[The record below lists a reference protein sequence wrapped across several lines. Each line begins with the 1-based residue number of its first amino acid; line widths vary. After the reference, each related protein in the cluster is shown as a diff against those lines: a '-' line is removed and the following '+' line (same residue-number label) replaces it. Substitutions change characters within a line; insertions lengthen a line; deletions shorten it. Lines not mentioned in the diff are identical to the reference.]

1 MILVVYFK
9 VSYHILRTRAMNDS
23 EKRYEFSVNFR
34 KNSFLPGKLC
44 FRRRKGEKAVVI
56 RKIICYTDMVCSYAQ
71 MENKLPV

>member
-34 KNSFLPGKLC
+34 EREDTSGKWKNCCCEIWGYLL
-44 FRRRKGEKAVVI
+44 
-56 RKIICYTDMVCSYAQ
+56 
-71 MENKLPV
+71 